1 MLPLTYNSIPT
12 GLRSL
17 DAAPLVLLDQAD
29 VIRELSSCMGQAKRL
44 NHKQDEWI
52 TSLPKQ
58 LSYL

>member
-1 MLPLTYNSIPT
+1 MLLFTYNSIPT
-12 GLRSL
+12 GLRSV

-29 VIRELSSCMGQAKRL
+29 VIRELSSCIAQAKHV